1 MDSLFGTF
9 VSSFEEREPDKA
21 AGGIGLREDAKSTL
35 RDVPTREF
43 VTFML
48 GSGACLWAWARVALA
63 VAAGGAPPAPLPALA
78 LAALAG
84 FGPVVLA
91 QLMSLFFFVPRS
103 ATPSPMGVFGNAF
116 HLGFGTLFCS
126 VPVSWM
132 AWLALQGAG
141 TA

>member
-63 VAAGGAPPAPLPALA
+63 APRSPRRFARPLTPPA
-78 LAALAG
+78 AALRRCW
-84 FGPVVLA
+84 P
-91 QLMSLFFFVPRS
+91 
-103 ATPSPMGVFGNAF
+103 
-116 HLGFGTLFCS
+116 
-126 VPVSWM
+126 
-132 AWLALQGAG
+132 
-141 TA
+141 